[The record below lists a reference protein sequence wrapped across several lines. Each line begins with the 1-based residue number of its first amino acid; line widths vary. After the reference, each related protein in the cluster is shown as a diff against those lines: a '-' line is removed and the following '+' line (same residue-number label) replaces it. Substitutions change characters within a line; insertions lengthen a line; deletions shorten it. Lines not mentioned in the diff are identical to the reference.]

1 MANDDFVGPTIDFAA
16 SLRGIHEDAGP
27 AKQALWR
34 HFKTRKSGHGSS
46 KFVELSQNWTE
57 NTLRIR
63 LDRYQ
68 PKDTDKQSYPW
79 FEDDVELHYQTPPYG
94 IANLDVASSAIE
106 KFLVQN
112 SEAYMEANLL
122 HANEITRRTFQTA
135 LNHKVCAQASDVRT
149 SELLLMLP

>member
-1 MANDDFVGPTIDFAA
+1 MMTLAGPTIDFAA
-16 SLRGIHEDAGP
+16 SLRGNHEDAGP

-34 HFKTRKSGHGSS
+34 HFATRKSGHEAS

-79 FEDDVELHYQTPPYG
+79 FEDDIELHYQTPPYG
-94 IANLDVASSAIE
+94 IANLNVASSAIE

-112 SEAYMEANLL
+112 FDGYIEAHLRDAS
-122 HANEITRRTFQTA
+122 EITRRTFQA
-135 LNHKVCAQASDVRT
+135 AQDHKVCSQLYGTQKRKLS
-149 SELLLMLP
+149 LILF